1 MKKLSTLIALAILC
15 LAMLASCSGK
25 NGDIPEGLQ
34 LVKESAADGY
44 VMYGPEGWTVSNRAG
59 ISACYVSPV
68 NNTSISLA
76 VTDIP
81 EGDLGEYFIRS
92 FDALPYTPTVVKN
105 GERCNF
111 GNAKEAYKF
120 VYTYTV
126 GEYRLACMQVLIKN
140 SDRLYIFTYS
150 SYGDIEDETS
160 DYRTYLE
167 QVQLA
172 MDNFKLTTPDG
183 TPESG
188 SDSTEMVLVTDK
200 RVTGY
205 ELYLPACYELIDNS
219 ALTSARISD
228 LASIT
233 VSKATGTGVSIGQYW
248 ENRREQ
254 LSAYVTDITE
264 ISVNNTN
271 TDGDGVAVVFGDL
284 DPAKVAS
291 YEYTY
296 MFDGTL
302 YHVYQVMGVD
312 SWNGYV
318 FTYTATE
325 DEYALHLD
333 QISAI
338 LSAVRFK

>member
-1 MKKLSTLIALAILC
+1 MKKFTAFIATVVLC
-15 LAMLASCSGK
+15 ICVLASCSK
-25 NGDIPEGLQ
+25 NGDEIPDGLQ
-34 LVKESAADGY
+34 LVKESTSDGY

-76 VTDIP
+76 VTEIP
-81 EGDLGEYFIRS
+81 EGDLVEYFNRS
-92 FDALPYTPTVVKN
+92 FDAVPYKPTVVKS
-105 GERCNF
+105 GEACNF

-120 VYTYTV
+120 VYTYEV
-126 GEYRLACMQVLIKN
+126 DEYDLACMQVLIKN
-140 SDRLYIFTYS
+140 SGKLYIFTYN
-150 SYGDIEDETS
+150 SYGNIEDEAS

-172 MDNFKLTTPDG
+172 IDNFKFTEPDG
-183 TPESG
+183 STAEG
-188 SDSTEMVLVTDK
+188 NESTEMVLVTDK
-200 RVTGY
+200 KVAGY
-205 ELYLPACYELIDNS
+205 ELYLPACYEIIDNS
-219 ALTSARISD
+219 TLTTARINGS
-228 LASIT
+228 ASIT
-233 VSKATGTGVSIGQYW
+233 VSKATGTGVSLGQYW

-271 TDGDGVAVVFGDL
+271 TDGDGVAVVFGNL
-284 DPAKVAS
+284 DSAKVAS

-296 MFDGTL
+296 EFGGTV

-325 DEYALHLD
+325 SEYALHLE
-333 QISAI
+333 QIAAI
-338 LSAVRFK
+338 LSAVRF